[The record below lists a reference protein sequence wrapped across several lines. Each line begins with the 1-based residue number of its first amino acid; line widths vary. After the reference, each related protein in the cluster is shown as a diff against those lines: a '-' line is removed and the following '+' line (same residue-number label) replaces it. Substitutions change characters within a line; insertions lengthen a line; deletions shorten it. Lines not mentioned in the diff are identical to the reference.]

1 MKKNKQITSF
11 KGFIDTTLRDGQ
23 QSPLMFDSKKYRFSL
38 ADKKVLLNG
47 LIQLGIDQFEFF
59 SPVVSRS
66 EKADFLELKTFIKQE
81 THSKA
86 ILLAHVRCHW
96 TDITEAI
103 EAGFDG
109 LNMYMGI
116 AERAQKYSY
125 GYSFDKI
132 LNLIKETIIS
142 VRLKYPHLYLR
153 FSVEDC
159 FRTPL
164 ADTFRIYDAIYPY
177 INTFG
182 MPDTVGVAIPALVKH
197 HVAALKKRYPRALLE
212 CHFHNDRGMSLIN
225 ALTAIEAGATF
236 VDTSIW
242 GMAERSGITSLTGI
256 LLNLFFEHEEIC
268 KKYHLE
274 NCYPTNVLMG
284 SILKLH
290 VPYNEPVSLTNRT
303 HTAGVHQKAVINN
316 HGLYEAHDL
325 QKFGVTRNQLLLG
338 PLSGWN
344 LIYYYLRE
352 IDYYD
357 VTPDQAKSIAKVF
370 KQQAHTIT
378 KRFSP
383 QMLLQTVLKEYNLE
397 KLPIKE
403 QLMMGRIEN
412 LQ

>member
-1 MKKNKQITSF
+1 MKKNNKISTF

-23 QSPLMFDSKKYRFSL
+23 QSPLMFDSQKYRFSF
-38 ADKKVLLNG
+38 ADKKALLDG
-47 LIQLGIDQFEFF
+47 LIQLGIRQFEFF
-59 SPVVSRS
+59 SPVVSKA
-66 EKADFLELKTFIKQE
+66 EKNDFLRLKKFIRQK
-81 THSKA
+81 THGKVS
-86 ILLAHVRCHW
+86 LLAHVRCHSR
-96 TDITEAI
+96 DIAEAVR
-103 EAGFDG
+103 AGFDG
-109 LNMYMGI
+109 LNIYMGI

-132 LNLIKETIIS
+132 LKLIKEIIIS

-164 ADTFRIYDAIYPY
+164 TDTFRIYDTIYPY

-182 MPDTVGVAIPALVKH
+182 MPDTVGVATPQLVKH
-197 HVAALKKRYPRALLE
+197 HVTALKKRYPKAMLE
-212 CHFHNDRGMSLIN
+212 CHFHNDRGMSLVNTI
-225 ALTAIEAGATF
+225 TAIEAGATF

-256 LLNLFFEHEEIC
+256 LLNLFFEHEKVC

-274 NCYPTNVLMG
+274 YCYPVNVLMG

-303 HTAGVHQKAVINN
+303 HTAGVHQKAVINH

-357 VTPDQAKSIAKVF
+357 VTPDQAKSIAKTF
-370 KQQAHTIT
+370 KQQAHKIT
-378 KRFSP
+378 KRNRP
-383 QMLLQTVLKEYNLE
+383 EMLLQAVVKEYNLE
-397 KLPIKE
+397 KLPVKE
-403 QLMMGRIEN
+403 QLMRERIEN

>member
-1 MKKNKQITSF
+1 MNKNSPITTF

-23 QSPLMFDSKKYRFSL
+23 QSPLMFDSQKYRFSL
-38 ADKKVLLNG
+38 ADKKALLNG
-47 LIQLGIDQFEFF
+47 LIRLGVSRFEFF
-59 SPVVSRS
+59 SPVVSRA
-66 EKADFLELKTFIKQE
+66 EKSDFLRLKTFMQKE
-81 THSKA
+81 THGKVT
-86 ILLAHVRCHW
+86 LLSHVRCHPR
-96 TDITEAI
+96 DIDEAI
-103 EAGFDG
+103 MAGFDG

-116 AERAQKYSY
+116 AERAQKYSH

-132 LNLIKETIIS
+132 LELIKDTIIS
-142 VRLKYPHLYLR
+142 TRLKYPHLYLR

-164 ADTFRIYDAIYPY
+164 EDTFRIYDTIYPY

-182 MPDTVGVAIPALVKH
+182 MPDTVGVATPQMVIH
-197 HVAALKKRYPRALLE
+197 HVIQLRKRYPKAMLE

-225 ALTAIEAGATF
+225 SLTAIEAGAAF
-236 VDTSIW
+236 VDTSVW

-256 LLNLFFEHEEIC
+256 LLNLFFEHRKMC
-268 KKYHLE
+268 KDYQLE
-274 NCYPTNVLMG
+274 YCYPINVLMG

-303 HTAGVHQKAVINN
+303 HTAGVHQKAVINH

-352 IDYYD
+352 IDCYD
-357 VTPDQAKSIAKVF
+357 VTPDQAKLIVIDF
-370 KQQAHTIT
+370 KQRAETIT
-378 KRFSP
+378 KRNTP
-383 QMLLQTVLKEYNLE
+383 EVLLRAVVKKYNLE
-397 KLPIKE
+397 KLPMKE
-403 QLMMGRIEN
+403 QLMMERIEN